1 MKPWMIFAFSAAL
14 FWGAYV
20 PTIYYGQMGFGAT
33 NPNRSMKA
41 FLFIGLAYFLLAII
55 VPGIWLMTHASPK
68 DTGWPMEGMVLS
80 TVAGALGAAGALCV
94 VFSLRAAALDNVK
107 NMILVAPIVFAG
119 APIVNVLIAYVIDAF
134 KDKAAAPNPMF
145 AVGLLMA
152 AAGVVIVLMF
162 NPAAH
167 AAPPVKAGTNA
178 GAAGVPAVSITP
190 EVEATPA
197 VAGH

>member
-1 MKPWMIFAFSAAL
+1 MKPWVIFAFSAAL

-20 PTIYYGQMGFGAT
+20 PTIFYGQMGFGAA

-55 VPGIWLMTHASPK
+55 VPGVWLMSHPSPK
-68 DTGWPMEGMVLS
+68 DTGWPMGGMVLS
-80 TVAGALGAAGALCV
+80 TIAGALGAAGALCV
-94 VFSLRAAALDNVK
+94 VFSLRAAAMDNLK

-119 APIVNVLIAYVIDAF
+119 APIVNVLISYIIDAF
-134 KDKAAAPNPMF
+134 KGKAEAPSPMF

-152 AAGVVIVLMF
+152 AAGVAIVLLF

-167 AAPPVKAGTNA
+167 AAPPAK
-178 GAAGVPAVSITP
+178 PAVNDTP
-190 EVEATPA
+190 ANVSSPGALATPSPQQ
-197 VAGH
+197 